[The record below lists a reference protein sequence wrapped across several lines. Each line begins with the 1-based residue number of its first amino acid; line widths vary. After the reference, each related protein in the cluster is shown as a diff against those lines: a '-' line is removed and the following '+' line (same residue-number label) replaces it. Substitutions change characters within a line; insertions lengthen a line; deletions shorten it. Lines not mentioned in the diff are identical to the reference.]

1 MSRMSRVLLITS
13 LAAAAFLACQTG
25 PCLAEEKLPDGARA
39 DRVVVMKKERTLSLL
54 VHGKILKTY
63 KVALGG
69 DPVGPKMKNGD
80 HKTPEGIY
88 VLDRRNE
95 HSHYYR
101 SLHISYPTAEDRA
114 RAAKAGVAPGGDIM
128 VHGLP
133 NGLGWIGS
141 KHRIRDWTDGCI
153 AVTDEEMDEIW
164 RAVPDGTVI
173 EINP

>member
-1 MSRMSRVLLITS
+1 MSRVLPITS

-39 DRVVVMKKERTLSLL
+39 DRVVVIKKERTLSLL

-95 HSHYYR
+95 HSQFYR
-101 SLHISYPTAEDRA
+101 SLHISYPSSEDRDRA
-114 RAAKAGVAPGGDIM
+114 RKSGTAPGGDIM
-128 VHGLP
+128 LHGLP
-133 NGLGWIGS
+133 NGYGWIGS
-141 KHRIRDWTDGCI
+141 RHRLHDWTDGCI
-153 AVTDEEMDEIW
+153 AVTNEEIDEIW
-164 RAVPDGTVI
+164 RAVADGTPV
-173 EINP
+173 EIRP

>member
-1 MSRMSRVLLITS
+1 MSRVLLITS
-13 LAAAAFLACQTG
+13 LAAAAFLAITRRR
-25 PCLAEEKLPDGARA
+25 RA
-39 DRVVVMKKERTLSLL
+39 STFS
-54 VHGKILKTY
+54 IAATNT
-63 KVALGG
+63 A
-69 DPVGPKMKNGD
+69 N
-80 HKTPEGIY
+80 
-88 VLDRRNE
+88 
-95 HSHYYR
+95 YYR

-114 RAAKAGVAPGGDIM
+114 RAAKAGVEPGGDIM

>member
-1 MSRMSRVLLITS
+1 MSRVFLITS

-114 RAAKAGVAPGGDIM
+114 RLRRQESNPAATSWFMVYRMVWVGSEASIAFGIGLTAVSLSQMKRWMRSGGLCQM
-128 VHGLP
+128 EP
-133 NGLGWIGS
+133 
-141 KHRIRDWTDGCI
+141 
-153 AVTDEEMDEIW
+153 
-164 RAVPDGTVI
+164 
-173 EINP
+173 